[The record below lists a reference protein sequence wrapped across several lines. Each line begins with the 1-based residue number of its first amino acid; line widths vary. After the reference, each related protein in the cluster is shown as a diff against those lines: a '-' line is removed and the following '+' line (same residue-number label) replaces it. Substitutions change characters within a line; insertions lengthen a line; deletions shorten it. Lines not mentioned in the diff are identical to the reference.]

1 MASKKAKVEVQE
13 TQEAQAEQ
21 KTMRVFVLS
30 DEHVQAITSVLFEA
44 PAKDVIG
51 VINELSSQLSN
62 QAEVIKFIKDA
73 EVQEAKAE
81 A

>member
-1 MASKKAKVEVQE
+1 MASKKPKVEEVK
-13 TQEAQAEQ
+13 EAP

-44 PAKDVIG
+44 PAKDVID

>member
-30 DEHVQAITSVLFEA
+30 DESVQAITSVLFEA
-44 PAKDVIG
+44 PAKDVIS
-51 VINELSSQLSN
+51 VINELSSQLAN
-62 QAEVIKFIKDA
+62 QSEVIKFIKEA
-73 EVQEAKAE
+73 EVKEAE

>member
-30 DEHVQAITSVLFEA
+30 DESVQAITSVLFEA
-44 PAKDVIG
+44 PAKDVIS
-51 VINELSSQLSN
+51 VINELSSQLAN
-62 QAEVIKFIKDA
+62 QSEVIKFIKEA
-73 EVQEAKAE
+73 EVKETAA
-81 A
+81 

>member
-30 DEHVQAITSVLFEA
+30 DESVQAITSVLFEA
-44 PAKDVIG
+44 PAKDVIS
-51 VINELSSQLSN
+51 VINELSSQLAN
-62 QAEVIKFIKDA
+62 QSEVIKFIKEA
-73 EVQEAKAE
+73 EVKETEA
-81 A
+81 

>member
-1 MASKKAKVEVQE
+1 MASKKTKVEEVK
-13 TQEAQAEQ
+13 EAS

>member
-1 MASKKAKVEVQE
+1 MASKKTKAEEVQVQPE
-13 TQEAQAEQ
+13 QQA
-21 KTMRVFVLS
+21 MRVFIFS
-30 DEHVQAITSVLFEA
+30 DEIVKAITSVLFEA

>member
-30 DEHVQAITSVLFEA
+30 DESVQAITNVLFEA
-44 PAKDVIG
+44 PAKDVIS
-51 VINELSSQLSN
+51 VINELSSQLAN
-62 QAEVIKFIKDA
+62 QSEVIKFIKEA
-73 EVQEAKAE
+73 EVKETEA
-81 A
+81 

>member
-1 MASKKAKVEVQE
+1 MASKKPKVEEVK
-13 TQEAQAEQ
+13 EAS